1 MPNLIFV
8 FPKSNNSTLNGI
20 NIKKLRKSG
29 LTELVNKDRKL
40 LFKKLLENRLTI
52 CNIDDPK
59 EKENCEDDNKNLILK
74 LED

>member
-1 MPNLIFV
+1 MPNLIFI

-40 LFKKLLENRLTI
+40 LFKKTI
-52 CNIDDPK
+52 DVCISFIGRNSGNQNYFIAGLD
-59 EKENCEDDNKNLILK
+59 
-74 LED
+74 